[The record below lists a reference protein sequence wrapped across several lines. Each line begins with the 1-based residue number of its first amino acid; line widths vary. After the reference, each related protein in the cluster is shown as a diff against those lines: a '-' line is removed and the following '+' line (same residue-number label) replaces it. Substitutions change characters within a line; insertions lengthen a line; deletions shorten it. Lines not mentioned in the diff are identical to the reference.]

1 MLRASIL
8 LPLLFSATPKLM
20 NDKASDRMKA
30 QRYVALNR
38 RARHDYFITDTV
50 EAGIVL
56 AGTEVK
62 SLRSGQA
69 SIQEAFAGPKDG
81 ALYLLNAYIPEYKQA
96 GLHLQHETRRARKL
110 LVHKRE
116 MNKLLGSVK
125 REGMTLVPLGIYF
138 NARGIA
144 KVELGLAK
152 GKHKADKREAIKKR
166 DWERDKAR
174 IMRSRNKG

>member
-1 MLRASIL
+1 
-8 LPLLFSATPKLM
+8 M
-20 NDKASDRMKA
+20 NDRAKA
-30 QRYVALNR
+30 QRYAALNR
-38 RARHDYFITDTV
+38 RARHDYTITDTV

-69 SIQEAFAGPKDG
+69 SIQESFAVPKDG
-81 ALYLLNAYIPEYKQA
+81 ALFLLNAYIPEYKQA
-96 GLHLQHETRRARKL
+96 GVHLQHETRRARL
-110 LVHKRE
+110 LLLHKRE
-116 MNKLLGSVK
+116 VSKLLGAVK
-125 REGMTLVPLGIYF
+125 KEGMTLVPLGIYF

-166 DWERDKAR
+166 DFERDRAR
-174 IMRSRNKG
+174 AMRERG